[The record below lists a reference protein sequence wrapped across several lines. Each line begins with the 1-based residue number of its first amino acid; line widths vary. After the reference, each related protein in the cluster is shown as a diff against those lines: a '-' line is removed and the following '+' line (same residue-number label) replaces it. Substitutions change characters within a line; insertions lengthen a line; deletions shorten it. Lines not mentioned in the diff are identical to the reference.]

1 MQGCN
6 LQSNANSF
14 VDGRHGETD
23 SNKFW
28 QSQPRFFFL
37 LYLFAWKLCA
47 RILES
52 ECVFFLEGGSAV
64 FQQQLSNKV
73 LKKKYSTIRNTVSI
87 GGLQHRGGDVW
98 RGKRN
103 TFASPNSAS
112 NNWRIAFSNSQGPD
126 SSVFK
131 QFSRI
136 HLSSSR
142 QTRRSLNVSIT
153 RVCTFNLQRGYSYFE
168 PVQRPLA
175 DFAFFQVKIW
185 LWKLRQPQSRA
196 VFSTSFFLSGKYSVF
211 QTFQS
216 QLFSTRGAS
225 SHSVFV

>member
-1 MQGCN
+1 MFLHFSCVSMQGCN

-14 VDGRHGETD
+14 VDGRHGETSFD
-23 SNKFW
+23 SV
-28 QSQPRFFFL
+28 SPEFFFPFIPVWWETL
-37 LYLFAWKLCA
+37 RAHFV
-47 RILES
+47 S
-52 ECVFFLEGGSAV
+52 VCVCISLEGELAV

-73 LKKKYSTIRNTVSI
+73 LKKIFYNSTVSN
-87 GGLQHRGGDVW
+87 GDAG

-103 TFASPNSAS
+103 TTAGPSSTS
-112 NNWRIAFSNSQGPD
+112 NNWRIAFPNSQGPD
-126 SSVFK
+126 SSVFQ

-142 QTRRSLNVSIT
+142 QTWRSLNVSIT
-153 RVCTFNLQRGYSYFE
+153 RVCTFNFRRGYSYFE
-168 PVQRPLA
+168 PVQWPLA
-175 DFAFFQVKIW
+175 DFVFFQIKIW